1 MTGFNQYILY
11 ILSCYIFQIHVKLE
25 LSKARKERRLVE
37 SDKTVDMRHPK
48 MERFDKEK
56 TKFQKQGKSKQ
67 EEIKQGQFK
76 VLNGENQQEE
86 AREMKMDWNG
96 IEKSNNRIDRME
108 KRRSL
113 AKKNKNTTLISR
125 RRSLKSQNGKSQNI
139 STS

>member
-1 MTGFNQYILY
+1 MRR
-11 ILSCYIFQIHVKLE
+11 
-25 LSKARKERRLVE
+25 ARRLLE
-37 SDKTVDMRHPK
+37 RNETVDAGHPK
-48 MERFDKEK
+48 VERSDKEK
-56 TKFQKQGKSKQ
+56 MTFQKQGKSKQ

-96 IEKSNNRIDRME
+96 IEKSNNRIDRLE

-125 RRSLKSQNGKSQNI
+125 RRSLKSPNGKSQNI
-139 STS
+139 SMS